1 MSNLTPQQTE
11 AATLPLTQAL
21 GRFVAD
27 IAFAR
32 LPEAAVKTA
41 RLGFTDCIGT
51 MIAGSPEPCVQILK
65 KTLANGRGGE
75 ALPFVG
81 AMRGSRGGVDQRHGR
96 PRSRL
101 RRRRPARAPE
111 RRARPRHPRGSG
123 G

>member
-51 MIAGSPEPCVQILK
+51 MIAGSP
-65 KTLANGRGGE
+65 
-75 ALPFVG
+75 
-81 AMRGSRGGVDQRHGR
+81 
-96 PRSRL
+96 RSRL

-123 G
+123 GTAGVWPRHDRRLRRRLRSMG